1 MWKNILHS
9 DIKIFSSFGFYA
21 YNTYIPLHR
30 TSSTNVQ
37 VTGTLLRTTEKQQRK
52 EKHITPKQI
61 KKTKYNPP
69 PPKKN
74 PIPRQPPTPNSIG
87 KTNKIKPKL
96 QLYKWNNAL
105 HHVTWIHDQFHKS
118 RLINTPPDYLLNV
131 HGEAKNS

>member
-69 PPKKN
+69 PKKKTQSPDN
-74 PIPRQPPTPNSIG
+74 HPPPTQLE
-87 KTNKIKPKL
+87 KPTK
-96 QLYKWNNAL
+96 
-105 HHVTWIHDQFHKS
+105 
-118 RLINTPPDYLLNV
+118 
-131 HGEAKNS
+131 